1 MISPS
6 SSSPNTTTTNWTR
19 VGLLA
24 LPISGVLTAWTTLT
38 PQPNPSTDFEAW
50 SGFVTTT
57 YYLVSHLL
65 GTMLGIILLIFG
77 DFALGA
83 YLAMGRR
90 SVRLGLVAMVITIVA
105 NTLGL
110 VITGWPSF
118 AAPAIGRAYL
128 AGMEEAM
135 RIDVGTDL
143 IVIFMITITLG
154 FVGNVLL
161 GIAIWRSRTL
171 PKWAG
176 AIWIAW
182 GVMFYIAGVLYGL
195 LFVGSSPP
203 TQPVGAVLMTISGE
217 WIVWSVMRKPPSALQ
232 QQEA

>member
-6 SSSPNTTTTNWTR
+6 SSSSPNTTITNWTR

-24 LPISGVLTAWTTLT
+24 LPISGVLTAWATLT

-77 DFALGA
+77 VFALGA

-110 VITGWPSF
+110 V
-118 AAPAIGRAYL
+118 
-128 AGMEEAM
+128 
-135 RIDVGTDL
+135 
-143 IVIFMITITLG
+143 
-154 FVGNVLL
+154 
-161 GIAIWRSRTL
+161 
-171 PKWAG
+171 
-176 AIWIAW
+176 
-182 GVMFYIAGVLYGL
+182 
-195 LFVGSSPP
+195 
-203 TQPVGAVLMTISGE
+203 TQDG
-217 WIVWSVMRKPPSALQ
+217 PPSQHPLSDGRTWRAWKRLC
-232 QQEA
+232 ELM